1 MHWGAYDIQAFLKFV
16 LRGNVTGNEPISIV
30 CKISGNE
37 QRNISFVWR
46 LMIFAMYGPWEDM
59 LNRHETSFY
68 QKVAPYLT
76 DTSFRFPKIYFAG
89 N

>member
-1 MHWGAYDIQAFLKFV
+1 MRDFTIFF
-16 LRGNVTGNEPISIV
+16 RGNVSGNEPSTIV

-37 QRNISFVWR
+37 QRPISFVWR

-68 QKVAPYLT
+68 KKVAPYLT

-89 N
+89 M